1 MNKKYLTIAA
11 VVAALVLVAAPFA
24 LAQRMRGGPHG
35 HGMGM
40 GAPGELGVMFLGHLQ
55 RAKEALGL
63 SDQQVTDIET
73 IVKDLHTQNPQYR
86 ESMHATMQ
94 QVATILLNNPNDTAA
109 AQALIDKQTEAER
122 TMKTNALMA
131 ASKALN
137 VLTPDQRGKLQQFVN
152 EHHGR
157 AEKQY

>member
-11 VVAALVLVAAPFA
+11 VVAALALVAAPFA
-24 LAQRMRGGPHG
+24 LAQRMHGGPHG

-40 GAPGELGVMFLGHLQ
+40 GAPGEPLGVMFLGHLQ

-73 IVKDLHTQNPQYR
+73 IVKDLHAQNQQYR
-86 ESMHATMQ
+86 QSMHATMQ

-109 AQALIDKQTEAER
+109 AQALIDKQTETER

-137 VLTPDQRGKLQQFVN
+137 VLTPDQRGKLQQFVT

-157 AEKQY
+157 MLK